1 MGKSQRDKGKR
12 GERAVAGFLTDAG
25 WPTRRSVQFNG
36 RDPNAVSDLIVDG
49 LPQLAIEVKFRQAW
63 AVDRWL
69 QRQKDE
75 CRDGQLPMLFCKK
88 TTSRWWLRCTLKTL
102 SNSGGEISRDDSNSR

>member
-88 TTSRWWLRCTLKTL
+88 NNEPLVIALYAEDFVRFWR
-102 SNSGGEISRDDSNSR
+102 GDFA